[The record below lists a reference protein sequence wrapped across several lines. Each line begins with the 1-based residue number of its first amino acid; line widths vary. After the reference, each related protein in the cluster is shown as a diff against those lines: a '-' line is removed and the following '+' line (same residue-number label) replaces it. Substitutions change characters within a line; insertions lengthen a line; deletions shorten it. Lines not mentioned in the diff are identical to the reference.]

1 MDATKKT
8 RLMEEHVPKQQR
20 NDRDG
25 QRARG
30 IVTTP
35 PQAVAAAMATVRTDT
50 DGVRMDWVVGSD
62 VAVAVAVGSSYLST
76 WSQKMV
82 ILSWKAI

>member
-1 MDATKKT
+1 
-8 RLMEEHVPKQQR
+8 MEEHVPKQQR

-50 DGVRMDWVVGSD
+50 DGVGMDWVVGS
-62 VAVAVAVGSSYLST
+62 AVAVAVGSSYLST